1 LASPKDIPSQ
11 PLKTEIMPEKVH
23 SRIDVKEAQIA
34 SADASELSHVRSL
47 RKRFVGP
54 RSLTLGL
61 PNKAFHPTLLLA
73 LSGAIYF
80 VQDFMLPYSN
90 QRQGQITGT
99 SSRGTHLRPIETPS
113 GNGWRV
119 PATAYTT
126 RTISIRTRIYLAE
139 LRSSNSYRTR
149 LN

>member
-1 LASPKDIPSQ
+1 MASPKDIPSQ

-73 LSGAIYF
+73 KNARGAGE
-80 VQDFMLPYSN
+80 
-90 QRQGQITGT
+90 R
-99 SSRGTHLRPIETPS
+99 
-113 GNGWRV
+113 
-119 PATAYTT
+119 
-126 RTISIRTRIYLAE
+126 
-139 LRSSNSYRTR
+139 
-149 LN
+149 

>member
-1 LASPKDIPSQ
+1 
-11 PLKTEIMPEKVH
+11 MPEKVH

-73 LSGAIYF
+73 KNARGAGE
-80 VQDFMLPYSN
+80 
-90 QRQGQITGT
+90 RQNRFGDRHC
-99 SSRGTHLRPIETPS
+99 RGRSILCRILCCP
-113 GNGWRV
+113 
-119 PATAYTT
+119 T
-126 RTISIRTRIYLAE
+126 RTSDRIGRASCRE
-139 LRSSNSYRTR
+139 GVSEMRD
-149 LN
+149 